1 MDPEKPNIGSD
12 SYSSSKLTGYVLII
26 SAATMWGL
34 AAAAAKFLFNKS
46 FDVFLVVQTR
56 SLMSCIVLW
65 IFFLSFRRRSIRK
78 LNFRQWYPFA
88 LLGICGIAGS
98 NWTYYKA
105 MQLRNVS
112 TAIILQYTA
121 PILVMLYEVLRKR
134 DTLSP
139 YNVSALALSLLGCYL
154 TVGGY
159 YALLGHMNIEGL
171 LWAIL
176 SAFVFA
182 FFNLYGKNVL
192 TKYTAWTG
200 MLYSI
205 TFTSLFWFLFRP
217 PWSLIGSNISLH
229 DWGVL
234 FIFAMCSILI
244 PYSLYFQG
252 LKLIRSSHAIII
264 ATLEPIVASV
274 SAAFI
279 VNELLT
285 GWQYMGA
292 ACVIAAIVILS
303 KHHEREITRWIDTS
317 TPAAFGAQYFI
328 AEENSG

>member
-1 MDPEKPNIGSD
+1 MSNINSQ
-12 SYSSSKLTGYVLII
+12 SKFTGYVLII

-34 AAAAAKFLFNKS
+34 AASAAKFLFNKS

-56 SLMSCIVLW
+56 SLISCVVLW
-65 IFFLSFRRRSIRK
+65 IFFFSFKRSSIRK
-78 LNFRQWYPFA
+78 LNFKQLYPFA
-88 LLGICGIAGS
+88 LLGIFGIAGS

-105 MQLRNVS
+105 MQLTNVS

-121 PILVMLYEVLRKR
+121 PILVMLYEVIRKR

-139 YNVSALALSLLGCYL
+139 YNVSALALSLIGCYL

-159 YALLGHMNIEGL
+159 FAFIGHLNIEGL

-182 FFNLYGKNVL
+182 FFNVYGKGIL

-205 TFTSLFWFLFRP
+205 TFTSLFWFFFRP
-217 PWSLIGSNISLH
+217 PWTFISSEISIH

-252 LKLIRSSHAIII
+252 LKRIQSSHAIII

-279 VNELLT
+279 VNELLS
-285 GWQYMGA
+285 GWQYLGA
-292 ACVIAAIVILS
+292 TCVIAAIIILS
-303 KHHEREITRWIDTS
+303 KHQVREITPVD
-317 TPAAFGAQYFI
+317 
-328 AEENSG
+328 